1 MEKNEGKCDKCDGK
15 PFQAT
20 NAVDTRV
27 KRCTCMQSSCSCA
40 PIVLSIQM
48 TCSCPQVVQ
57 SCPCG
62 QVSQPCQPVCQDVCQ
77 SQCMHSQCVPVCWN
91 TCSTTCGQQ
100 PQPTIP
106 VITQPPQTIP
116 TTPATLPTIPTT
128 IVTQPPVIVTQP
140 PQQCCAPAC
149 TPCIQASYN
158 SFCCPVH
165 NWRNYLIIAFL
176 IAIKTRGK
184 WN

>member
-1 MEKNEGKCDKCDGK
+1 MYSIA
-15 PFQAT
+15 FYLLLASTSYSVAT

-149 TPCIQASYN
+149 TPCIQA
-158 SFCCPVH
+158 
-165 NWRNYLIIAFL
+165 RNKHASSTKSTTCMLM
-176 IAIKTRGK
+176 AILAI
-184 WN
+184 